1 MKSTAFALGLSL
13 TLAATTAHAGSLNDP
28 VVVPDVMVAEE
39 ASASSGDYVPILLLG
54 LLLAAALTN
63 SGGNI
68 NASDARLKTDIAPT
82 GERANGLPLYT
93 YRYIGLPTVYEG
105 VMAQDVLA
113 HHPDAIVPLPF
124 GLMAVDYD
132 KLGLEM
138 RILN

>member
-13 TLAATTAHAGSLNDP
+13 TLAATTAHAGSLNES

-105 VMAQDVLA
+105 VMAQDVLT